1 MKKLALTI
9 TFLLGMTLGAFADW
23 NSYEQ
28 GWFLFNLFNSNPD
41 EQDETNAGL
50 FEDNEVNAMMWN
62 NVIEAPTSVI
72 NYEGGGLFGRGKSM
86 YTGVGNGFRDGQG
99 IGLFL
104 PGGHGTSND
113 ESAPLGSG
121 VVVLLGMGAAYLV
134 SKRHKEN

>member
-41 EQDETNAGL
+41 EQEETNAGL

-62 NVIEAPTSVI
+62 NVIEAPTTVI

-86 YTGVGNGFRDGQG
+86 YTGVGSTYRDF
-99 IGLFL
+99 GLFL
-104 PGGHGTSND
+104 PTNHGGDGD
-113 ESAPLGSG
+113 VEAPLGSG

-134 SKRHKEN
+134 SKRRKEN